1 MRVNIIGCGPTG
13 MTIAW
18 ELSKSAEVHIY
29 DKKPGP
35 GGSWWE
41 PDGFRDLHATRS
53 VFKGSFVNTRSLF
66 DEMGLSWS
74 KYFGTLENESP
85 IKLLVKNLKP
95 KDYYELLILSVKV
108 FAEPV
113 KYSQKTLHESIGT
126 LSPTGEVIISSLP
139 YIMDGVSWDKMTA
152 YEFVKS
158 YDWVGL
164 STQETQ
170 IVSGSVMCRDM
181 EFALARRGVYFH
193 YNTEIVGVR
202 YGTVDHEAMVADTD
216 ETIRGNLLVL
226 AVDHG
231 QAKWLVGDNWGHA
244 YHVLN
249 NSQYQAVSLIM
260 EYPYEIKLRPQLE
273 GLIST
278 PWHIIASVL
287 PDGKSVCV
295 VLTDM
300 TSPSDY
306 GRTVEHSSPEDIL
319 QEVHLQTGLPPTAT
333 RICWGSQWD
342 GDRWIHHQT
351 SGVLGVEGS
360 VPFWGRCQTVALCG
374 MMSPRSTPF
383 ASIEASVEVGRRFV
397 GRTPLRPL
405 LVSDILI
412 GMLFLVIFKHLIT
425 KVRVR
430 T

>member
-1 MRVNIIGCGPTG
+1 MTTRVNIIGCGPTG

-18 ELSKSAEVHIY
+18 ELSKHAEVHVY

-53 VFKGSFVNTRSLF
+53 VFNGAFVNTRSLF
-66 DEMGLSWS
+66 DEMGLTWS
-74 KYFGTLENESP
+74 KYFGILENESP
-85 IKLLVKNLKP
+85 IKTLVKNLKP
-95 KDYYELLILSVKV
+95 KDYYELVLLSAKV
-108 FAEPV
+108 LVEPA

-126 LSPTGEVIISSLP
+126 LSTTGEVIVSSLP

-170 IVSGSVMCRDM
+170 ITSGPVMCRDM
-181 EFALARRGVYFH
+181 EMALSNRGVYFH
-193 YNTEIVGVR
+193 YNTEIAGVR
-202 YGTVDHEAMVADTD
+202 YGEVDHEATITDTD
-216 ETIRGNLLVL
+216 KTIKGNLLVL

-249 NSQYQAVSLIM
+249 DSQYQAVSLLL
-260 EYPYEIKLRPQLE
+260 EYPYNVKLRPQIE

-295 VLTDM
+295 VLTDL
-300 TSPSDY
+300 TSPSEY
-306 GRTVEHSSPEDIL
+306 GRTVGRSPPEDIL
-319 QEVHLQTGLPPTAT
+319 TEVHLQTGLPRAPT
-333 RICWGSQWD
+333 RMCWGSQWD
-342 GDRWIHHQT
+342 GNQWVHHQT
-351 SGVLGVEGS
+351 SGVMGVGGS
-360 VPFWGRCQTVALCG
+360 IPFWGRCPSVALCG
-374 MMSPRSTPF
+374 MMSPRNTPF
-383 ASIEASVEVGRRFV
+383 ASIEAAVEVGRRFV
-397 GRTPLRPL
+397 GKTPLKPV
-405 LVSDILI
+405 LVSDLLI
-412 GMLFLVIFKHLIT
+412 GLLFLVILNHLIS
-425 KVRVR
+425 KQS
-430 T
+430 